1 MTHYHIAINGFFW
14 DKPTVGVGQY
24 LHGLV
29 NELTK
34 QPELKLT
41 LYVPADTKPP
51 TAPHGVTITR
61 LRSPLSGR
69 SKHMAKLMFEQL
81 AIPAAAR
88 LDKVD
93 LLHIPYFAPPLSS
106 RVPVVT
112 TIPDLI
118 PLTRPAYRG
127 SLLVRAY
134 SALVQR
140 AAQHSVRL
148 LAISAAVADD
158 AARLLGHPRSTIEV
172 TYLAADSMYQ
182 PGTCT
187 DDLRTRYQLPPS
199 YIYYVGGH
207 DERKNVSSLIR
218 AYGALPAVLRAEHP
232 LLLAGHAAGN
242 NPVLFPDI
250 DRLIQELGLTAD
262 VRRIDVPRAD
272 NPGLY
277 AGATCFVYPSY
288 AEGFG
293 LPPLE
298 AMACHTPVIASNATS
313 LPEVLGDAALLVDP
327 DDIPAWT
334 TALTNVLSDN
344 DLRTRLVEAGQMRV
358 AQFSYERTAA
368 ATFAAYLRILEPA
381 RGME

>member
-1 MTHYHIAINGFFW
+1 MTHYHVAINGFFW

-29 NELTK
+29 NELAIHPAL
-34 QPELKLT
+34 QLT
-41 LYVPADTKPP
+41 LYVPADTTPP
-51 TAPHGVTITR
+51 PAPNGVTITR

-69 SKHMAKLMFEQL
+69 SANMAKLMFEQL

-106 RVPVVT
+106 RVPVIT

-127 SLLVRAY
+127 SFKVRAY
-134 SALVQR
+134 TALVQR
-140 AAQHSVRL
+140 AARHSARL
-148 LAISAAVADD
+148 LTISTAVADD
-158 AARLLGHPRSTIEV
+158 AVRLLGHSRSTIDV
-172 TYLAADSMYQ
+172 TYLAADAIYQ
-182 PGTCT
+182 PNTCT
-187 DDLRTRYQLPPS
+187 ADLRARYQLPAR

-207 DERKNVSSLIR
+207 DERKNVTSLIR
-218 AYGALPAVLRAEHP
+218 AYSALPATLRAQYP
-232 LLLAGHAAGN
+232 LLLAGRSAGT

-250 DRLIQELGLTAD
+250 DALIAELGLTTD
-262 VRRIDVPRAD
+262 VRRIDVSRAD

-298 AMACHTPVIASNATS
+298 AMACHTAVIASNATS
-313 LPEVLGDAALLVDP
+313 LPEVVGDAALLVDP
-327 DDIPAWT
+327 YDIPAWT
-334 TALTNVLSDN
+334 AALVNVLSDTT
-344 DLRTRLVEAGQMRV
+344 LRTRLVEAGITRA
-358 AQFSYERTAA
+358 AQFSSHRTAA
-368 ATFAAYLRILEPA
+368 ATYAAYLRILEPA
-381 RGME
+381 RGAP